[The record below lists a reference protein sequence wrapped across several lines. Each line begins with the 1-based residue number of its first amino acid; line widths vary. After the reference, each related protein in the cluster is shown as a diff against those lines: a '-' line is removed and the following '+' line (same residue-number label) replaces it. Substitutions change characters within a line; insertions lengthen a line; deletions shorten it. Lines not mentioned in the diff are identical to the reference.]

1 MKFKEFQSK
10 TPCKIDFVCGVASF
24 FMGYMDWANC
34 AKPYSANRSIERR
47 IAKPY
52 LNEELREVDLRSRVT
67 GVLFNG
73 EVINIDSHARVEN
86 WKNGKLGAPKNG
98 LVYVTLFAVNSQEEV
113 DFLYDQENSLD
124 SRATNGDQVTTAIL
138 RSGYKPQ
145 TAFTKKFTGA
155 GVWALLGLRGCL
167 DEAFVLYQE
176 ELKFID
182 ALGIDKDEMDKYKEK
197 TVNGVKQK
205 CELRKKYSA
214 PIMAAMLKSFKENPE
229 KATKFWLD
237 YRDDDESVSSFLDAM
252 KTQYDQNGGV
262 FQGYVMSQADVAFR
276 AYKD

>member
-1 MKFKEFQSK
+1 MKFKDFQSK
-10 TPCKIDFVCGVASF
+10 TPCKIQFVGGVASF

-34 AKPYSANRSIERR
+34 ALPYSANRSIERR
-47 IAKPY
+47 INKPY
-52 LNEELREVDLRSRVT
+52 LNENLRDVDLRARVT

-86 WKNGKLGAPKNG
+86 WKSGKLGAPKNG
-98 LVYVTLFAVNSQEEV
+98 LVYVTLFEVESQDEV

-124 SRATNGDQVTTAIL
+124 SRATNGDQITTAIL
-138 RSGYKPQ
+138 RSGYQPQ
-145 TAFTKKFTGA
+145 TALTKKYTGA
-155 GVWALLGLRGCL
+155 CVWALLGLRGCL

-176 ELKFID
+176 ELKLID
-182 ALGIDKDEMDKYKEK
+182 ALNIDKSELDKYKEK

-205 CELRKKYSA
+205 CELRKKYSS
-214 PIMAAMLKSFKENPE
+214 PVVAAMLKSFKDDPV
-229 KATKFWLD
+229 KATKFWLA
-237 YRDDDESVSSFLDAM
+237 YKADDESVSDLLDAI

>member
-1 MKFKEFQSK
+1 M
-10 TPCKIDFVCGVASF
+10 
-24 FMGYMDWANC
+24 
-34 AKPYSANRSIERR
+34 
-47 IAKPY
+47 
-52 LNEELREVDLRSRVT
+52 
-67 GVLFNG
+67 
-73 EVINIDSHARVEN
+73 
-86 WKNGKLGAPKNG
+86 
-98 LVYVTLFAVNSQEEV
+98 
-113 DFLYDQENSLD
+113 
-124 SRATNGDQVTTAIL
+124 
-138 RSGYKPQ
+138 
-145 TAFTKKFTGA
+145 
-155 GVWALLGLRGCL
+155 WALLGLRGCL

-176 ELKFID
+176 ELKLID
-182 ALGIDKDEMDKYKEK
+182 ALGIDKGEMDKYKEK